1 MTVTIMHISD
11 LHRDSGSQITTTALL
26 NSLGRDCARY
36 MDTEGVPGPDLAVVS
51 GDIIYGVRGGEKDG
65 DQKLQAQYDEAYDF
79 LVALA
84 DRFFEG
90 DRERVIL
97 VPGNHDVSMSHVER
111 AMTPVPVPEE
121 ADKKAILVTRL
132 LGHDPK
138 LRWRWADFCAMEI
151 TDPHL
156 YEQRLEPYAQF
167 YNRFYEG
174 KRSFSLIPGDQFSI
188 HDFPRL
194 GVSFVGLSSCHD
206 NDIYNRT
213 GRVHP
218 DALAQA
224 MDAVSPYFKKGL
236 LVISVWHHSIQGGP
250 RETDYVDSD
259 LLQALMDGNCSIGMH
274 GHQHRPQ
281 LLEHRFTADRKRG
294 ISIISA
300 GTLCGGPRSLPAGR
314 MRAYNLV
321 TLDTQKGKGTIHV
334 RHMVNSDF
342 SSPVW
347 AAGYVAEF
355 GGTSI
360 DFELPKSAAPVIQP
374 LAVAGEADQLLR
386 SGAPSAAYEMVK
398 PLLDDPILRRIAAS
412 ALADMGDWQEIKE
425 VFKCPRSPA
434 EFILLSEAYEELG
447 EWAAMRA
454 LHSSDFAQRQTDSAI
469 KQRIEMCHATLMG
482 KK

>member
-26 NSLGRDCARY
+26 NSLRRDCERY
-36 MDTEGVPGPDLAVVS
+36 TDKEGIPSPDLAVVS
-51 GDIIYGVRGGEKDG
+51 GDIIYGVNGGEKDS
-65 DQKLQAQYDEAYDF
+65 DQKLQAQYDEAYNF
-79 LVALA
+79 LVALTE
-84 DRFFEG
+84 RFFGG

-97 VPGNHDVSMSHVER
+97 VPGNHDVSMPHVER
-111 AMTPVPVPEE
+111 AITPLPIPEE
-121 ADKKAILVTRL
+121 ADKKGILVTRL

-138 LRWRWADFCAMEI
+138 LRWHWADFCAMEI

-174 KRSFSLIPGDQFSI
+174 KRSFSLNPSFQFSI
-188 HDFPRL
+188 HDFPKL

-224 MDAVSPYFKKGL
+224 MDAVSPSFKKGL

-281 LLEHRFTADRKRG
+281 LLEHRFTADQKRG

-314 MRAYNLV
+314 MRAYNIV
-321 TLDTQKGKGTIHV
+321 VIDSQKGEGTIYV
-334 RHMVNSDF
+334 RHMINSDF

-347 AAGYVAEF
+347 AAGHVAEF
-355 GGTSI
+355 GGSSI
-360 DFELPKSAAPVIQP
+360 DFELPKSATPVIPP
-374 LAVAGEADQLLR
+374 LTLAGEADQLLR
-386 SGAPSAAYEMVK
+386 SGHASAAYNIVK
-398 PLLDDPILRRIAAS
+398 PLLDEPILRRIAAS
-412 ALADMGDWQEIKE
+412 ALVDMEDWKEIKE
-425 VFKCPRSPA
+425 VFKFPQSSA

-447 EWAAMRA
+447 EWAAMRE
-454 LHSSDFAQRQTDSAI
+454 LHSSEFAQRHTDLAV